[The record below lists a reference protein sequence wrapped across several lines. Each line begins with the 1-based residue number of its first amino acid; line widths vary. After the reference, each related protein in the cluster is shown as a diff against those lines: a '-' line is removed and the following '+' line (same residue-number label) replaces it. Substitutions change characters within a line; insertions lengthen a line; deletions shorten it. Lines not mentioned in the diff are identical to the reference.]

1 LTTVGVVSLGCPKN
15 LTESETVLGILA
27 SAGYVVTP
35 SLQDAEIILINTC
48 SFISAAVKE
57 SVDAIFNYARFKKSG
72 VCRSLVVIGCLP
84 QRYEQRLDE
93 LIPEV
98 DLWLGVNARP
108 FLLDALRRLESGSP
122 DPGGDYGASFLKEG
136 GDAGENDP
144 PRLLTTTPATAYL
157 KIAEGCS
164 HGCAYCLIPKL
175 RGGLASRPLE
185 AIVKEAAGLVAHG
198 VREINLVAQDTG
210 SYGSDLYGK
219 PSLDLVIRRLAALPD
234 LRWLRIMYLNPYS
247 LTADLIATIR
257 DEEKVCRYLDL
268 PFQHASAR
276 VLRLMNRPGGLAA
289 NLQIVADLR
298 RLLPGLVLRTTLMT
312 GFPGED
318 RGAFRT
324 LQSFARQAKFERLG
338 VFAYCH
344 EEGTASFRRQETV
357 SFIEKRRRR
366 RQLYGLQRQISR
378 DNNATI
384 VGQNLPVLIEK
395 QVGVGVYL
403 GRSYR
408 EAPDVDPKIIV
419 RGDLLN
425 PGEFTNVKI
434 TSAYAFD
441 LAGIVEDPSNIAR
454 KRGFP
459 VLT

>member
-1 LTTVGVVSLGCPKN
+1 MTTIGVVSLGCPKN

-35 SLQDAEIILINTC
+35 SLQEAEIILINTC
-48 SFISAAVKE
+48 SFIRAAVRE
-57 SVDAIFNYARFKKSG
+57 SLDAIFNYARFKKSG
-72 VCRSLVVIGCLP
+72 ACRRLVVIGCLP
-84 QRYEQRLDE
+84 QRYGRRLSK
-93 LIPEV
+93 LSPEV

-108 FLLDALRRLESGSP
+108 YLLDALRGLEAGSP
-122 DPGGDYGASFLKEG
+122 APGCNYGASFLKESGDTG
-136 GDAGENDP
+136 GNNS
-144 PRLLTTTPATAYL
+144 PRLLTTPPATAYL

-175 RGGLASRPLE
+175 RGGLASRPLD
-185 AIVKEAAGLVAHG
+185 AIVQEAAGLVAHG

-219 PSLDLVIRRLAALPD
+219 PTLDLLIRSLAALPD
-234 LRWLRIMYLNPYS
+234 LRWLRILYLNPYS
-247 LTADLIATIR
+247 LTPGLLAAIQ

-268 PFQHASAR
+268 PFQHACAR
-276 VLRLMNRPGGLAA
+276 VLRLMNRPGSLAA
-289 NLQIVADLR
+289 NLQVVADLR
-298 RLLPGLVLRTTLMT
+298 RLLPGIVLRTTLMT

-318 RGAFRT
+318 RGAFRE
-324 LQSFARQAKFERLG
+324 LQSFARQAGFERLG

-344 EEGTASFRRQETV
+344 EEGAASFRRRETV
-357 SFIEKRRRR
+357 SFIEKQRRR

-378 DNNATI
+378 NINAAI
-384 VGQNLPVLIEK
+384 VGQDLPVLIERR
-395 QVGVGVYL
+395 VGEGVYL

-419 RGDLLN
+419 RGDGLS
-425 PGEFTNVKI
+425 PGDFTNVKI

-441 LAGIVEDPSNIAR
+441 LAGIVTDPST
-454 KRGFP
+454 GS
-459 VLT
+459 

>member
-1 LTTVGVVSLGCPKN
+1 MTTVGVVSLGCPKN

-35 SLQDAEIILINTC
+35 SLQEAEIILINTC
-48 SFISAAVKE
+48 SFIRAAVQE
-57 SVDAIFNYARFKKSG
+57 SLDAIFNYARFKKSG
-72 VCRSLVVIGCLP
+72 ACRRLVVIGCLP
-84 QRYEQRLDE
+84 QRYGKKLDK

-98 DLWLGVNARP
+98 DLWLGANARP
-108 FLLDALRRLESGSP
+108 YLLDALSGLETGVP
-122 DPGGDYGASFLKEG
+122 APGCDYGASFLKETGDG
-136 GDAGENDP
+136 GDNP
-144 PRLLTTTPATAYL
+144 PRLLTTPPATAYL

-185 AIVKEAAGLVAHG
+185 AIVQEAAGLVAHG

-210 SYGSDLYGK
+210 AYGSDLYGK
-219 PSLDLVIRRLAALPD
+219 PTLDLLIRRLSALRD

-247 LTADLIATIR
+247 LTPGLIAAIQE
-257 DEEKVCRYLDL
+257 EEKVCRYLDL
-268 PFQHASAR
+268 PFQHASAK
-276 VLRLMNRPGGLAA
+276 VLRLMNRPGSLAA
-289 NLQIVADLR
+289 NLQVVADLR

-318 RGAFRT
+318 RGAFRE

-344 EEGTASFRRQETV
+344 EEGAASFRRRETV
-357 SFIEKRRRR
+357 SFIEKQRRRR
-366 RQLYGLQRQISR
+366 RLYALQRQVSSKI
-378 DNNATI
+378 NATI
-384 VGQNLPVLIEK
+384 IGQDLPVLIERRI
-395 QVGVGVYL
+395 GEGVYL

-408 EAPDVDPKIIV
+408 EAPDIDPKIIV
-419 RGDLLN
+419 RGDSLS
-425 PGEFTNVKI
+425 PGDFTNVKI

-441 LAGIVEDPSNIAR
+441 LAGKLRI
-454 KRGFP
+454 
-459 VLT
+459 

>member
-48 SFISAAVKE
+48 SFIRAAVRE
-57 SVDAIFNYARFKKSG
+57 SLDAIFNYALFKKSG
-72 VCRSLVVIGCLP
+72 ACRSLVVIGCLP
-84 QRYEQRLDE
+84 QRYGHRLDR

-108 FLLDALRRLESGSP
+108 YLLDALRGLEAGAP
-122 DPGGDYGASFLKEG
+122 APANDYGASFLKEG
-136 GDAGENDP
+136 GHSDDGNP
-144 PRLLTTTPATAYL
+144 PRLLTTPPATAYL

-185 AIVKEAAGLVAHG
+185 AILQEAAGLVAHG

-210 SYGSDLYGK
+210 AYGSDLYGK
-219 PSLDLVIRRLAALPD
+219 PTLDLVIRRLAALPD

-247 LTADLIATIR
+247 LTPNLIAAIQ

-276 VLRLMNRPGGLAA
+276 VLRLMNRPGSLAA
-289 NLQIVADLR
+289 NLQVVADLR
-298 RLLPGLVLRTTLMT
+298 RLLPGIVLRTTLMT

-318 RGAFRT
+318 RGAFRE
-324 LQSFARQAKFERLG
+324 LQSFAQQAGFERLG

-344 EEGTASFRRQETV
+344 EEGAASFRRRETV
-357 SFIEKRRRR
+357 SFIEKQRRRR
-366 RQLYGLQRQISR
+366 RLYGLQRQISR
-378 DNNATI
+378 KINATI
-384 VGQNLPVLIEK
+384 IGQDLPVLIESR
-395 QVGVGVYL
+395 VGEGVYL

-419 RGDLLN
+419 RGDGLS
-425 PGEFTNVKI
+425 PGDFTNVKI
-434 TSAYAFD
+434 TSAYTFD
-441 LAGIVEDPSNIAR
+441 LAGKLRI
-454 KRGFP
+454 
-459 VLT
+459 

>member
-48 SFISAAVKE
+48 SFIRAAVRE
-57 SVDAIFNYARFKKSG
+57 SLDAIFNYALFKKSG
-72 VCRSLVVIGCLP
+72 ACRSLVVIGCLP
-84 QRYEQRLDE
+84 QRYGHRLDR

-108 FLLDALRRLESGSP
+108 YLLDALRGLEAGAP
-122 DPGGDYGASFLKEG
+122 APANDYGASFLKEG
-136 GDAGENDP
+136 GHSDDGNP
-144 PRLLTTTPATAYL
+144 PRLLTTPPATAYL

-185 AIVKEAAGLVAHG
+185 AILQEAAGLVAHG

-210 SYGSDLYGK
+210 AYGSDLYGK
-219 PSLDLVIRRLAALPD
+219 PTLDLVIRRLAALPD

-247 LTADLIATIR
+247 LTPDLIAAIQ

-276 VLRLMNRPGGLAA
+276 VLRLMNRPGSLAA
-289 NLQIVADLR
+289 NLQVVADLR
-298 RLLPGLVLRTTLMT
+298 RLLPGIVLRTTLMT

-318 RGAFRT
+318 RGAFRE
-324 LQSFARQAKFERLG
+324 LQSFAQQAGFERLG

-344 EEGTASFRRQETV
+344 EEGAASFRRRETV
-357 SFIEKRRRR
+357 SFIEKQRRRR
-366 RQLYGLQRQISR
+366 RLYDLQRQISR
-378 DNNATI
+378 NINATI
-384 VGQNLPVLIEK
+384 IGQDLPVLIESR
-395 QVGVGVYL
+395 VGEGVYL

-419 RGDLLN
+419 RGDGLS
-425 PGEFTNVKI
+425 PGDFTNVKI
-434 TSAYAFD
+434 TSAYTFD
-441 LAGIVEDPSNIAR
+441 LAGKLRI
-454 KRGFP
+454 
-459 VLT
+459 

>member
-35 SLQDAEIILINTC
+35 SLQEAEIILINTC
-48 SFISAAVKE
+48 SFIRAAVRE
-57 SVDAIFNYARFKKSG
+57 SLDAIFNYALFKKSG
-72 VCRSLVVIGCLP
+72 ACRSLVVIGCLP
-84 QRYEQRLDE
+84 QRYGHRLDR

-108 FLLDALRRLESGSP
+108 YLLDALRGLEAGAP
-122 DPGGDYGASFLKEG
+122 APANDYGASFLKEG
-136 GDAGENDP
+136 GHSDDGNP
-144 PRLLTTTPATAYL
+144 PRLLTTPPATAYL

-185 AIVKEAAGLVAHG
+185 AILQEAAGLVAHG

-210 SYGSDLYGK
+210 AYGSDLYGK
-219 PSLDLVIRRLAALPD
+219 PTLDLVIRRLAALPD

-247 LTADLIATIR
+247 LTPDLIAAIQ

-276 VLRLMNRPGGLAA
+276 VLRLMNRPGSLAA
-289 NLQIVADLR
+289 NLQVVADLR
-298 RLLPGLVLRTTLMT
+298 RLLPGIVLRTTLMT

-318 RGAFRT
+318 RGAFRE
-324 LQSFARQAKFERLG
+324 LQSFAQQAGFERLG

-344 EEGTASFRRQETV
+344 EEGAASFRRRETV
-357 SFIEKRRRR
+357 SFIEKQRRRR
-366 RQLYGLQRQISR
+366 RLYGLQRQISR
-378 DNNATI
+378 NINATI
-384 VGQNLPVLIEK
+384 IGQDLPVLIESR
-395 QVGVGVYL
+395 VGEGVYL

-419 RGDLLN
+419 RGDGLS
-425 PGEFTNVKI
+425 PGDFTNVKI
-434 TSAYAFD
+434 TSAYTFD
-441 LAGIVEDPSNIAR
+441 LAGKLRI
-454 KRGFP
+454 
-459 VLT
+459 